1 MIRAT
6 DRVASVLARDLGLI
20 DVFVAASPVFEKL
33 RSTTM
38 RRTMARLVT
47 VEQAARIA
55 GIDPSALVDH
65 LNHAISG
72 DAAKDEAFTEEDAAP
87 APEAEAI
94 PAAVRALP
102 ADAIVEC
109 DVREDL
115 RAGREPFRKI
125 LDGAMALPVGSV
137 LRVRAI
143 FEPVPLYAVLGK
155 LGMAHYTEQLAPD
168 DFRVWFHKDGASH
181 APAPDARAAS
191 DAPVEPEDGHVIVL
205 DVRGLEPPEPMVRT
219 LETLATM
226 PRGKTLVQLNVRVPQ
241 FLLPKLEERGFTY
254 EIKEQSADLVRLFI
268 RHKEP

>member
-6 DRVASVLARDLGLI
+6 DRVASVLARDIGLI

-33 RSTTM
+33 RNTTM

-55 GIDPSALVDH
+55 GVDAGALVDH
-65 LNHAISG
+65 LNHALSG
-72 DAAKDEAFTEEDAAP
+72 DAAKDEAFTDDDAAP
-87 APEAEAI
+87 AAEAEAI
-94 PAAVRALP
+94 PAELRALP
-102 ADAIVEC
+102 ADRIVEC

-125 LDGAMALPVGSV
+125 LDGAMAVPVGSV
-137 LRVRAI
+137 FRVRAI

-155 LGMAHYTEQLAPD
+155 LGLAHYTEQLAPD

-181 APAPDARAAS
+181 APAATAP

-219 LETLATM
+219 LETLAMM